1 MNCWLCC
8 IKLRSGVLR
17 TLPGGS
23 HVMERRIGGLGFCS
37 LNVLSV
43 EIQIVHFISCID
55 ILISFTC
62 LCSLEIYLEVHLC
75 PL

>member
-23 HVMERRIGGLGFCS
+23 HVMERIGGLGFCS

-43 EIQIVHFISCID
+43 EIQIVYLYLV
-55 ILISFTC
+55 LISLFHSPVC
-62 LCSLEIYLEVHLC
+62 VLLKFI
-75 PL
+75 

>member
-17 TLPGGS
+17 TLPDGS
-23 HVMERRIGGLGFCS
+23 HVMKRIGGLGFCS
-37 LNVLSV
+37 LNVLPV
-43 EIQIVHFISCID
+43 EIQIVHFISCVD
-55 ILISFTC
+55 ILISFSC